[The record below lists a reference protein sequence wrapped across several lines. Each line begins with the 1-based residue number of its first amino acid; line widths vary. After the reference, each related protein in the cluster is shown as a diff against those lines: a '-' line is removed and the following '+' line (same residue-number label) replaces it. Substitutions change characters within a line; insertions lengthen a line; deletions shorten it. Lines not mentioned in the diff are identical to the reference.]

1 MRPAASPARRTW
13 LSVLFWG
20 EVLLAAASATLAVAT
35 AIHPGWIES
44 LTSLD
49 PDAGR
54 GSAEWAVTLVLAL
67 SAIALAAGARFTRAA
82 LRPARS

>member
-13 LSVLFWG
+13 LSVLFWA

-35 AIHPGWIES
+35 AIHPG
-44 LTSLD
+44 
-49 PDAGR
+49 
-54 GSAEWAVTLVLAL
+54 
-67 SAIALAAGARFTRAA
+67 A